1 MRTLEA
7 ANAGQN
13 GPAIVGLVEVGITTP
28 TTVLRPRQAG
38 VSEVVLV
45 EAQHQ
50 RRRQKQKHDGYHG
63 QESHL
68 SVGGRRV
75 VTSHSIIQTSIYS
88 TSDLAANV
96 FF

>member
-50 RRRQKQKHDGYHG
+50 RRRQKQKHHGYHG

-68 SVGGRRV
+68 WAEEEFIHPSLNY
-75 VTSHSIIQTSIYS
+75 SDQHIQYKRFSCQRF
-88 TSDLAANV
+88 V
-96 FF
+96 